1 MRVLSALALVV
12 ALTACG
18 DKSSE
23 PIVASLEGT
32 WALHSINGT
41 PLPFVVAQSGA
52 DKMELTGDVFTV
64 AAGGRFTQVTT
75 MRTTINGQTTT
86 QVTPDAG
93 NYTLTGNAVVFQ
105 FDSDGMTGTAALT
118 ATALTVTGNG
128 IVAVYTKQ

>member
-18 DKSSE
+18 DKSAE
-23 PIVASLEGT
+23 PLVTPLEGT
-32 WALHSINGT
+32 WALHSINGA
-41 PLPFVVAQSGA
+41 PLPFVIARSGT

-64 AAGGRFTQVTT
+64 GRGGRFTQVTT
-75 MRTTINGQTTT
+75 MVTTINGQATT

-118 ATALTVTGNG
+118 ATALIVTGNG
-128 IVAVYTKQ
+128 IVAVYTRR

>member
-1 MRVLSALALVV
+1 MRVLPALALVV

-23 PIVASLEGT
+23 PLLAPIQGT
-32 WALHSINGT
+32 WSLHTINGV
-41 PLPFVVAQSGA
+41 PLPFVVSQAGA
-52 DKMELTGDVFTV
+52 NKLELTSDVFTV

-75 MRTTINGQTTT
+75 MRTTLNGQTST

-118 ATALTVTGNG
+118 PTEMIVTGNG
-128 IVAVYTKQ
+128 IVAVYTRQ

>member
-12 ALTACG
+12 ALTACS
-18 DKSSE
+18 DKTTE
-23 PIVASLEGT
+23 PIITPLPGVWSLQ
-32 WALHSINGT
+32 SINGA
-41 PLPFVVAQSGA
+41 PLPFVVARSGA

-64 AAGGRFTQVTT
+64 AVGGRFTQVTT
-75 MRTTINGQTTT
+75 MRTTINGQATV

-128 IVAVYTKQ
+128 IVAVYTKR